1 MDQKRL
7 YYVDG
12 DVEPL
17 SLNERAWDDDKF
29 FVRIKEEK
37 KFSGARLFL
46 FVITASVLVS
56 FFSVL
61 LKFFHS

>member
-12 DVEPL
+12 NVEPL
-17 SLNERAWDDDKF
+17 SLSERECNDGKF

-46 FVITASVLVS
+46 VVITVSVLVS
-56 FFSVL
+56 LFSAL
-61 LKFFHS
+61 IKFFHS